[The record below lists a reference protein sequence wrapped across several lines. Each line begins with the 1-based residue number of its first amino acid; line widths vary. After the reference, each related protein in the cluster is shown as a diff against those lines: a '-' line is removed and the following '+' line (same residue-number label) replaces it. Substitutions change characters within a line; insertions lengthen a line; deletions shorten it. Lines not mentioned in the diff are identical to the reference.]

1 MALVQSL
8 VTAIVRADG
17 DALVLHVGER
27 PYVIAPSG
35 TIELSA
41 HGMNLEAM
49 SGMLGQLLP
58 PESLKA
64 LKDFGAVEHELAPIP
79 AMHGDRYTV
88 VAARGGDDVW
98 IELRRHRKPRSAP
111 ALEPV
116 VALRPQEGVEPVAEP
131 EPSAVPMAVIPV
143 SAAEED
149 CDLPAE
155 PLRPSPTLERGAE
168 WSAPET
174 SHPEVPAMANAA
186 PMPAQTS
193 AGSSQEKESSVVVDA
208 AAPVAIDAI
217 DPTPW
222 PAAAVPRS
230 DEDFPFRVERV
241 EPGMTHQIDPI
252 EAEPFA
258 DEAPEELGAAAE
270 RQVPRAAAG
279 SAAPM
284 PDAPADLDDGLP
296 SAANLIE
303 EESSAVVVPLT
314 RTMRIETGPRGLSS
328 RPGGG
333 IERLLR
339 LASSRGASALY
350 LPSQAR
356 PYIRADGDI
365 HVLEHEPVLTSTD
378 VESAVMELIPE
389 SARDAL
395 RRGAPTEWV
404 SDLEDI
410 GRIRCTTYRDY
421 RGPGALFQMIS
432 ARAASAEQLGLSREI
447 QALSTES
454 EGLVVVAGP
463 RASGKSTLIAAFAD
477 LVNRRRSDY
486 VITLERQIRLVHD
499 NRHSLISQREV
510 RGSSEEIVAQARLA
524 LRENPDVLVI
534 EDIRSPDVL
543 QVALDAAGSGLLV
556 FISITAASVTAAI
569 ERLLDLVPADRRRS
583 VQALMSETLRGAV
596 AQVLLRKSG
605 GGRLAAREVL
615 LATAAVS
622 SLLSE
627 GQTAQLPLAIDSGR
641 KHGMVPLND
650 ALVAFVQSGAV
661 DVREAY
667 RKAADRTGLLALLK
681 REGIDTSFVE
691 RLA

>member
-8 VTAIVRADG
+8 LTAIVRADG

-64 LKDFGAVEHELAPIP
+64 LQDFGAVEHELAPIP

-98 IELRRHRKPRSAP
+98 IELRRHRKTRSAP
-111 ALEPV
+111 ALETV
-116 VALRPQEGVEPVAEP
+116 VAAGRHDDVEPVAEP
-131 EPSAVPMAVIPV
+131 ALSAVPTPAVIPAT
-143 SAAEED
+143 AADED
-149 CDLPAE
+149 LDAPAE
-155 PLRPSPTLERGAE
+155 ALSSSSSLGRGAD

-174 SHPEVPAMANAA
+174 GLPEALDVASPA
-186 PMPAQTS
+186 PMPAQAST
-193 AGSSQEKESSVVVDA
+193 GFSQEKESRAGVDA
-208 AAPVAIDAI
+208 AAAVAI

-222 PAAAVPRS
+222 PASAGSRS
-230 DEDFPFRVERV
+230 DHDFAIRVERV
-241 EPGMTHQIDPI
+241 EPGMTDQIEPI
-252 EAEPFA
+252 EAESFV
-258 DEAPEELGAAAE
+258 DEAREELSDSGE
-270 RQVPRAAAG
+270 RRMPLARAG
-279 SAAPM
+279 SAGPT
-284 PDAPADLDDGLP
+284 PDAPADLDNGLS
-296 SAANLIE
+296 SAADLIE
-303 EESSAVVVPLT
+303 EESPAVVVPLT

-365 HVLEHEPVLTSTD
+365 HVLENEPVLTSTD

-534 EDIRSPDVL
+534 EDLRSPDVF

-556 FISITAASVTAAI
+556 FVSVTAASVTAAI

-615 LATAAVS
+615 LATAAIS

-627 GQTAQLPLAIDSGR
+627 GQTGQLPLAIDSGR

-667 RKAADRTGLLALLK
+667 RKAADRRGLLALLK